1 MSKIDKSFSGMPNQ
15 FGEKLKAL
23 REQQNLLQREI
34 APLLDM
40 DSPLLSKIERGERI
54 AKRETVLKLAKI
66 LKTNEDQL
74 LSLWLADR
82 LYKLAQEEDVAL
94 KAIQLAEQEIR
105 YQSRKKK

>member
-1 MSKIDKSFSGMPNQ
+1 MPNQ

-82 LYKLAQEEDVAL
+82 LYNLAQEEDVAL

-105 YQSRKKK
+105 YLSRKKK

>member
-1 MSKIDKSFSGMPNQ
+1 MPNQ

-82 LYKLAQEEDVAL
+82 LYNLAQEEDVAL

>member
-1 MSKIDKSFSGMPNQ
+1 MPNQ

-54 AKRETVLKLAKI
+54 AKRETVLKLANI

-82 LYKLAQEEDVAL
+82 LYNLAQEEDVAL

-105 YQSRKKK
+105 YLSRKKK

>member
-1 MSKIDKSFSGMPNQ
+1 
-15 FGEKLKAL
+15 
-23 REQQNLLQREI
+23 
-34 APLLDM
+34 M

-105 YQSRKKK
+105 YQSSKKK

>member
-1 MSKIDKSFSGMPNQ
+1 MPNQ

-105 YQSRKKK
+105 YQSSKKK